1 MREEFPGPYVG
12 ATDRGCSRSRGKL
25 IHGAFNL
32 ARTQERRAEL
42 EKAEQMCE
50 LMEKELR
57 FMTVDDGEQYTVPS
71 LELLERNLE
80 AAMHKV
86 RSEKDRKIGGE
97 ITYLEN
103 IVRTP
108 KPHVALLRT

>member
-1 MREEFPGPYVG
+1 MKP
-12 ATDRGCSRSRGKL
+12 CML
-25 IHGAFNL
+25 L
-32 ARTQERRAEL
+32 ARRQERRAEQ
-42 EKAEQMCE
+42 EKVEQMCE

-71 LELLERNLE
+71 LELLEHNLE

-97 ITYLEN
+97 INFLEN
-103 IVRTP
+103 IVRT
-108 KPHVALLRT
+108 VSRLLCTPVMISVWCLGLSSLFS